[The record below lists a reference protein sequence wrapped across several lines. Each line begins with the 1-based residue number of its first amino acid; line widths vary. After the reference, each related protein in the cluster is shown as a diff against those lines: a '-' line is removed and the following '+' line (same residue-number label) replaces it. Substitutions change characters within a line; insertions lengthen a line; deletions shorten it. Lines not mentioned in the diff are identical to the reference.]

1 MHTKCSC
8 GSSPCLTS
16 RSDRRVFL
24 PLPLT
29 CWKTADPQLKKIYDQ
44 ALVPRADSNSVSVSI
59 ASLFSL
65 ALDLRGGIGLSKS
78 ASEVTVSTCLFLR
91 ITLRDLRIE
100 ITSESE
106 PESVNLVNGSLSST
120 VIPEAKNLLVLGRT
134 PARAAATIDVFPD
147 LEFGVTCPGRAT
159 TLARLG
165 ARWGNNGDV
174 SWGSTFDH
182 TRISNQSWI
191 LIDIEMRTWRYL
203 LCLDL
208 VKSAHHSMTPGTGE
222 SYLTWER
229 GMDIYQFY
237 TRSGERHLSGH
248 CVQ

>member
-1 MHTKCSC
+1 MHAKCSC
-8 GSSPCLTS
+8 SSSPCPTS
-16 RSDRRVFL
+16 RSGRRIL
-24 PLPLT
+24 LLLPLT
-29 CWKTADPQLKKIYDQ
+29 CWKTTDPQLKKMYDQ
-44 ALVPRADSNSVSVSI
+44 ALVPRTDSNSVSVSI
-59 ASLFSL
+59 ASLLSL
-65 ALDLRGGIGLSKS
+65 ALDFRGGTGLSKS

-91 ITLRDLRIE
+91 ITLRDLRFG

-120 VIPEAKNLLVLGRT
+120 VIPEAKILLLLEWT
-134 PARAAATIDVFPD
+134 LACAAATIDVFPV

-159 TLARLG
+159 TPARLG

-182 TRISNQSWI
+182 TRILNQSWI

-229 GMDIYQFY
+229 GMDVYQFY
-237 TRSGERHLSGH
+237 ARSGERHLSRH